1 MCLAVTACASPPQ
14 APAAITPQAEEA
26 PVFSDAAAEA
36 IKTALE
42 GDAYPKTTSILILKD
57 GETVFETYAGTGAP
71 DKLNDTRSATKTIV
85 ALAVG
90 IAIAEG
96 DLASADTPIWPLLA
110 ARAPADAG
118 DALTRGITVRDLMTM
133 TSALHCDDNNDT
145 PGQEEYMYPQTSWTE
160 FALGLPSEPGWTRAE
175 DGLGPWRY
183 CTAGSFL
190 LGQVIEAATGE
201 PVDQYVRTRL
211 FEPMGIIKAQWDT
224 SPSGEFQTGGGLEL
238 TSTDLAK
245 IGWML
250 TDGGRWQGKQ
260 VVPEAWIKEMTT
272 IRRAAFEGM
281 SYGYQIWQRPYVTPC
296 GTFEA
301 WFMAG
306 NGGNHVLSFPALN
319 TAVVLTREAYNTR
332 GMHPQSFELVERFV
346 LPALA
351 CGAP

>member
-1 MCLAVTACASPPQ
+1 MLAACASPPRMPEAF
-14 APAAITPQAEEA
+14 APPAE
-26 PVFSDAAAEA
+26 DAALFPEA
-36 IKTALE
+36 AATALRAALA
-42 GDAYPKTTSILILKD
+42 GDDYPKTTSVLIVRD
-57 GETVFETYAGTGAP
+57 GETIFEAYAGTGAP
-71 DKLNDTRSATKTIV
+71 DKLNDTRSATKTIA

-96 DLASADTPIWPLLA
+96 DLASADALVWPLLE
-110 ARAPADAG
+110 ARAPAGAG
-118 DALTRGITVRDLMTM
+118 DALTRAITVRDLMTM

-145 PGQEEYMYPQTSWTE
+145 PGQEEYMYPEDSWTA
-160 FALGLPSEPGWTRAE
+160 FALGLPSEPDWARAE

-190 LGQVIEAATGE
+190 LGQVLEAATGE

-211 FEPMGIIKAQWDT
+211 FEPLGIARAQWDQ

-238 TSTDLAK
+238 ASTDLAK
-245 IGWML
+245 LGWMM

-260 VVPEAWIKEMTT
+260 VVPEGWIREMTT
-272 IRRAAFEGM
+272 IRRPAFEGM
-281 SYGYQIWQRPYVTPC
+281 SYGYQIWERSYATPC
-296 GTFEA
+296 GPVEA

-319 TAVVLTREAYNTR
+319 AAVVLTREAYNTR
-332 GMHPQSFELVERFV
+332 GMHPQSFDLVERFV